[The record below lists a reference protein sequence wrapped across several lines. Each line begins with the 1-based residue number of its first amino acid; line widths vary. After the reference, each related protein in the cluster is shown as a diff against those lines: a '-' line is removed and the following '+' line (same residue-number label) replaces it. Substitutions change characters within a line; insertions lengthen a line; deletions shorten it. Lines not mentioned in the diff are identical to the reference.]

1 MEPHAATLKILD
13 RLIGFPTVSA
23 DSNLGLIGYAEGLLQ
38 DAGFHTQRMPNTEGG
53 KAGLV
58 ARLGADGPG
67 GVLLSAHSDV
77 VPVEGQTW
85 TRPPFRLTRE
95 GDRLFGRGTT
105 DMKGFLA
112 AMLSAAGRAGNIS
125 QPLMLAISY
134 DEEVGCRGI
143 RQMMPEFAALG
154 WQPDLCIVGEPTS
167 MQPAIGHK
175 GKAAYMARC
184 RGVAGHSS
192 MAPRYVNAL
201 HLAADFLAALRQ
213 EQQAFATG
221 GVLDEAYDVPCST
234 VHAGRMQGGVAL
246 NIVPDHASLEFELR
260 HLPQDDP
267 DAFLARLRQS
277 ADGIIAPFT
286 ASHPEAGI
294 EIEVSNS
301 YPGLAMAADH
311 PAVARVAAL
320 SGSRQITKVAYGTE
334 AGYFAQLGFPTVVC
348 GPGDMEG
355 QGHKPDEYLSVGQ
368 LGECDRMMD
377 RILTQLTPV

>member
-1 MEPHAATLKILD
+1 
-13 RLIGFPTVSA
+13 
-23 DSNLGLIGYAEGLLQ
+23 
-38 DAGFHTQRMPNTEGG
+38 
-53 KAGLV
+53 
-58 ARLGADGPG
+58 
-67 GVLLSAHSDV
+67 
-77 VPVEGQTW
+77 
-85 TRPPFRLTRE
+85 
-95 GDRLFGRGTT
+95 
-105 DMKGFLA
+105 
-112 AMLSAAGRAGNIS
+112 
-125 QPLMLAISY
+125 
-134 DEEVGCRGI
+134 
-143 RQMMPEFAALG
+143 
-154 WQPDLCIVGEPTS
+154 
-167 MQPAIGHK
+167 
-175 GKAAYMARC
+175 MARC

-311 PAVARVAAL
+311 P
-320 SGSRQITKVAYGTE
+320 GSRARGGAERLAADHQGRLWHRGRLFRAAWHSDGGLRTGRYGR
-334 AGYFAQLGFPTVVC
+334 AGAQARRI
-348 GPGDMEG
+348 
-355 QGHKPDEYLSVGQ
+355 SVDGAT
-368 LGECDRMMD
+368 GRM
-377 RILTQLTPV
+377 